1 MRIKKAIAPLVALGV
16 AGALVVAPTSAGAAT
31 FHHMLGIAGGTAIKA
46 LGSTI
51 ESDFTSESSVDTYVP
66 GQASANTLAHVAVGQ
81 GHLANLGVVNTTAN
95 TSALDD
101 GGVQVAMAAQTAG
114 INLLDGAIQAKAV
127 TTTVVVT
134 VHGDNTVDW
143 QTNTQFVGLK
153 IGNLH
158 IPVNIPQ
165 NWHVS
170 IPGVATVILNA
181 GFAGAGPA
189 GSGAIMA
196 EGAGLYLSLLK
207 PRGGSPIGTEVFLN
221 PTYAAIAT
229 TSPSTGATIGGYAYG
244 SKIDAQ
250 AGTLLNVNSGPTAQ
264 ISLPIDGT
272 QGKTMYNTT
281 AGVSL
286 PQVLG
291 VRLVTDYAEG
301 VKGTANPFVRS
312 YSKMTTQL
320 ANVNLLDG
328 LIKADALTGQA
339 YVQTNPDGTTTATAT
354 TSFVNLYIAGHQIPI
369 TVSPNTQITIA
380 NVGVVTIRKQATTA
394 NQALVRLLD
403 IKITTASYGLPVG
416 ADIQI
421 GTAAA
426 WVITA

>member
-1 MRIKKAIAPLVALGV
+1 MRIKKAIAPAVALAI
-16 AGALVVAPTSAGAAT
+16 AGALIVAPGSAGAAT
-31 FHHMLGIAGGTAIKA
+31 FHHMIGFAGGTAIKA
-46 LGSTI
+46 LGSTV
-51 ESDFTSESSVDTYVP
+51 ESDLTSESSVDTYVP
-66 GQASANTLAHVAVGQ
+66 GPSQANTLLHVAVGQ
-81 GHLANLGVVNTTAN
+81 GHLANIGAVNTTAN
-95 TSALDD
+95 TTALDD
-101 GGVQVAMAAQTAG
+101 GGVQVGMAAQTAG
-114 INLLDGAIQAKAV
+114 ISLLDGAIVAKAV
-127 TTTVVVT
+127 TTTVTAT
-134 VHGDNTVDW
+134 VHGDNSVDW
-143 QTNTQFVGLK
+143 QTHTEFVGLK
-153 IGNLH
+153 IGSLH

-196 EGAGLYLSLLK
+196 EGAGLYVSLLK

-221 PTYAAIAT
+221 PTYAAIST

-244 SKIDAQ
+244 SKIDAKV
-250 AGTLLNVNSGPTAQ
+250 GTLLNVNSGPTAQ

-272 QGKTMYNTT
+272 GGKSMYNTT

-301 VKGTANPFVRS
+301 VKGTAHPFVQS

-320 ANVNLLDG
+320 ANVNLLNG
-328 LIKADALTGQA
+328 LITADALTGQA
-339 YVQTNPDGTTTATAT
+339 YVQTNPDGTTTANAQ
-354 TSFVNLYIAGHQIPI
+354 TSFVNLHIAGHLIPI
-369 TVSPNTQITIA
+369 TVSPNTVINIA
-380 NVGVVTIRKQATTA
+380 NVGIVTIRKQATTA
-394 NQALVRLLD
+394 NQALVRVLD

-416 ADIQI
+416 ADIEV

-426 WVITA
+426 WVVAA